1 MYFLNELLKTDC
13 AFLLNVEILA
23 SQVFYVYLDLQGA
36 KTEKYWH
43 WNNQKKQDIFI
54 SIKFFQVLDQARA
67 RGSMNFVNIEI

>member
-23 SQVFYVYLDLQGA
+23 SQVFILTFKGQKLKSIGIGIIR
-36 KTEKYWH
+36 
-43 WNNQKKQDIFI
+43 KKQDNFI